1 MKFKFAIS
9 VIAFA
14 AVSAVGYSGDDAKLK
29 DAVSFY
35 ASFDETLMPEVGA
48 GTLSTRYNA
57 KASGKFDIEPG
68 YDKAKFRIAKGKGI
82 AGGGCLEAVDVLPK
96 NGRIFY
102 PMKSNLAFKKGGW
115 GGAFSMWINT
125 DPNTLLKTTFCDPIQ
140 ITQNGANN
148 GGIWFDFNNAKP
160 RDMRMGA
167 FPAVPTGK
175 IGIKEEDPNAPM
187 VRVPKVGFK
196 VGDWHHIV
204 VSWSNFDT
212 GKGDAISTLYV
223 DGKKIGD
230 VKDRPIAMDWD
241 VEKGGIY
248 VAVNYVGMID
258 EMALFN
264 RAVTADEVARLH
276 TTPGLLSPN
285 RKK

>member
-1 MKFKFAIS
+1 MTSKFVFGILAF
-9 VIAFA
+9 IAMT
-14 AVSAVGYSGDDAKLK
+14 AVAYPGDDVKLK

-35 ASFDETLMPEVGA
+35 ASFDEAMAPEVGVGA
-48 GTLSTRYNA
+48 LSTRFNTKEA
-57 KASGKFDIEPG
+57 GKFVVEPG
-68 YDKAKFRIAKGKGI
+68 YDKAKFRIAKGQGV
-82 AGGGCLEAVDVLPK
+82 AGGGCLEAVDVLPR
-96 NGRIFY
+96 NGRIFF
-102 PMKSNLAFKKGGW
+102 PMKTNLAFKKGGW

-140 ITQNGANN
+140 ITENGANN

-167 FPAVPTGK
+167 FSAVPAGK
-175 IGIKEEDPNAPM
+175 VGIKEEDPNAPM

-196 VGDWHHIV
+196 VGKWHHVV
-204 VSWSNFDT
+204 VSWDNFDT
-212 GKGDAISTLYV
+212 GKADAISTLYI

-241 VEKGGIY
+241 VEKAGIY
-248 VAVNYVGMID
+248 VAVNYVGLID

-264 RAVTADEVARLH
+264 RALTGDEVTRLH
-276 TTPGLLSPN
+276 AMPWLLSPN